1 MVTTVRLTPRV
12 AARSRLDGSRSPAR
26 STPPVTAAWSW
37 ADIWTASGAAA
48 ARSTTTGR
56 PDGKVVIRNFSM
68 IGYLRQST
76 CRLGYGIMSTE
87 TTPLSSTPR
96 TTLRRHR
103 ERGQAD
109 RAALYEVLDA
119 GLICHFGVVADGDP
133 VVLPTAYGREGDTLY
148 LHGSS
153 ANGAFW
159 AADGQRVCVTV
170 THMDGLVAARS
181 VFSHSVNYRSAVIFG
196 TATIVTDE
204 DERWQALRLIT
215 DHLIP
220 GRWAA
225 ARQPTTKEMA
235 ATAVLSLPLA
245 EASVKV
251 RTGMPADEPEDYDL
265 DVWAGVLPISVTFGA
280 PVPDPQLRAEIPLP
294 AHIRDRA
301 S

>member
-1 MVTTVRLTPRV
+1 
-12 AARSRLDGSRSPAR
+12 
-26 STPPVTAAWSW
+26 
-37 ADIWTASGAAA
+37 
-48 ARSTTTGR
+48 
-56 PDGKVVIRNFSM
+56 
-68 IGYLRQST
+68 
-76 CRLGYGIMSTE
+76 MSTE

-119 GLICHFGVVADGDP
+119 GLICHLGVVSDGTP
-133 VVLPTAYGREGDTLY
+133 VVLPTAYGRDGDTLY

-153 ANGAFW
+153 ANGALW

-181 VFSHSVNYRSAVIFG
+181 AFSHSVNYRSAVIFG
-196 TATIVTDE
+196 TATIVKDD

-225 ARQPTTKEMA
+225 VRQPTTKEMA
-235 ATAVLSLPLA
+235 ATSVLSLPLT

-251 RTGMPADEPEDYDL
+251 RSGMPKDEPGDYDL
-265 DVWAGVLPISVTFGA
+265 DVWAGVLPISVTFGS
-280 PVPDPQLRAEIPLP
+280 PVPDPQLREETALP